1 MSKAAD
7 VAAIIIEEDPAKTN
21 FLAIKACARQ
31 IIFCIDVSSEMNTK
45 LSPSA
50 DGGLT
55 NTNLESRYIRMNKL
69 VGNINDKYAVVLLRE
84 RAEWWKPFT
93 SDEQIACSYLD
104 ELKEEVKNKEYE
116 RLDLGSLMKVIETKA
131 DLKNSMDFTQA
142 IVVYSRTDIIPDL
155 ESSNAECSEIR
166 NLPNVTLDVL
176 FLHNVDDRA
185 QPVFDVW
192 TSLDSE
198 RVPGWYYEIANVLG
212 QDKISKA
219 LCQLLAHPLQ
229 RGDQERITNLL

>member
-1 MSKAAD
+1 
-7 VAAIIIEEDPAKTN
+7 
-21 FLAIKACARQ
+21 
-31 IIFCIDVSSEMNTK
+31 MNTK

-50 DGGLT
+50 DGGLA
-55 NTNLESRYIRMNKL
+55 NTNLESSTRLGTVQRFLKRYIRMNKL
-69 VGNINDKYAVVLLRE
+69 VGNINDKYAVVLLKE
-84 RAEWWKPFT
+84 KAEWWKPFT
-93 SDEQIACSYLD
+93 SDEQTACSYLD
-104 ELKEEVKNKEYE
+104 ELREEVKNKEYE
-116 RLDLGSLMKVIETKA
+116 RLDLGSLMKVIETEA
-131 DLKNSMDFTQA
+131 DLKNRMDFTQA
-142 IVVYSRTDIIPDL
+142 IVVYSRTNIIPDL
-155 ESSNAECSEIR
+155 ETSHAECFEIR